1 MSNATARI
9 ATRPNLARQGGVRRS
24 TVALYD
30 ELGRTYNATRHA
42 DPRIAAIIA
51 AALAG
56 NPTVIN
62 IGAGTGSYE
71 PVQTVAAIEP
81 SPVMISQRPAGAAPV
96 IQAAAEHIPL
106 RDDCVDAALAVLTIH
121 HWTDLAAGIAEMR
134 RIARRRLVFLT
145 WDPDV
150 IGEAFW
156 LLAEY
161 LPEAR
166 AVDAALAVPITRL
179 TALLDDPVIE
189 PVPVPADCTDG
200 FGAAFWRRP
209 DAYLDPTVQAG
220 MSLFAK
226 SDQALLRP
234 GLARL
239 AADLASGRWYNEH
252 AELLNLDELDVG
264 YRLVTATL

>member
-1 MSNATARI
+1 
-9 ATRPNLARQGGVRRS
+9 
-24 TVALYD
+24 VALYD
-30 ELGRTYNATRHA
+30 ELGRTYGATRHA
-42 DPRIAAIIA
+42 DPRIAAMIA
-51 AALAG
+51 AVLADSA
-56 NPTVIN
+56 TVIN

-81 SPVMISQRPAGAAPV
+81 SPVMIAQRSPGAAPA

-106 RDDCVDAALAVLTIH
+106 TDSCVDAALAVLTIH
-121 HWTDLAAGIAEMR
+121 HWTDLAAGLAEMR

-166 AVDAALAVPITRL
+166 AADAALAVPMHRL
-179 TALLDDPVIE
+179 TGLLDRPVIE
-189 PVPVPADCTDG
+189 PVPVPHDCADG
-200 FGAAFWRRP
+200 FGAAFWRRAE
-209 DAYLDPTVQAG
+209 AYLDPTVQAG

-226 SDQALLRP
+226 TDQALLQP

-239 AADLASGRWYNEH
+239 AADLASGRWHDEH
-252 AELLNLDELDVG
+252 AELLDLGELDVG
-264 YRLVTATL
+264 YRLVTAAL

>member
-1 MSNATARI
+1 
-9 ATRPNLARQGGVRRS
+9 
-24 TVALYD
+24 VALYD
-30 ELGRTYNATRHA
+30 ELGRTYGATRHA
-42 DPRIAAIIA
+42 DPRIAAMIA
-51 AALAG
+51 AVLADSA
-56 NPTVIN
+56 TVIN

-81 SPVMISQRPAGAAPV
+81 SPVMIAQRPAGAAPA

-106 RDDCVDAALAVLTIH
+106 TDSCVDAALAVLTIH
-121 HWTDLAAGIAEMR
+121 HWTDLAAGLAEMR

-166 AVDAALAVPITRL
+166 ATDAALAVPMHRL
-179 TALLDDPVIE
+179 TGLLDQPVIE
-189 PVPVPADCTDG
+189 PVPVPHDCADG

-209 DAYLDPTVQAG
+209 EAYLDPTVQAG

-226 SDQALLRP
+226 TDQALLQP

-239 AADLASGRWYNEH
+239 AADLASGRWHDEH
-252 AELLNLDELDVG
+252 AELLDLGELDVG
-264 YRLVTATL
+264 YRLVTAAL

>member
-1 MSNATARI
+1 MYLGYDSVYLDHDRAT
-9 ATRPNLARQGGVRRS
+9 GMRRS

-30 ELGRTYNATRHA
+30 ELGRTYSATRHA

-51 AALAG
+51 TTLADSQ
-56 NPTVIN
+56 TVIN

-81 SPVMISQRPAGAAPV
+81 SLVMIAQRQADAAPA
-96 IQAAAEHIPL
+96 IQATAEHIPL

-121 HWTDLAAGIAEMR
+121 HWTDLAAGLAEMR
-134 RIARRRLVFLT
+134 RVARRRLVFLT

-166 AVDAALAVPITRL
+166 AADAALAVPMHRL
-179 TALLDDPVIE
+179 SPLLDDPVID

-209 DAYLDPTVQAG
+209 DAYLDPAVQAG
-220 MSLFAK
+220 MSVFART
-226 SDQALLRP
+226 DQTLLRP

-239 AADLASGRWYNEH
+239 AADLASGRWHDEH
-252 AELLNLDELDVG
+252 AELLELDELDLG
-264 YRLVTATL
+264 YRLVTAAP

>member
-1 MSNATARI
+1 M
-9 ATRPNLARQGGVRRS
+9 V
-24 TVALYD
+24 LYD
-30 ELGRTYNATRHA
+30 ELGRTYSTTRRA

-56 NPTVIN
+56 NSTVIN

-81 SPVMISQRPAGAAPV
+81 SQVMIAQRPAGSAPA

-121 HWTDLAAGIAEMR
+121 HWTDLAAGLAEMR
-134 RIARRRLVFLT
+134 RVARRRLVFLT

-150 IGEAFW
+150 IGETFW

-166 AVDAALAVPITRL
+166 EADAALAVPMHRL
-179 TALLDDPVIE
+179 TALLDNPVIE
-189 PVPVPADCTDG
+189 QVAVPHDCTDG

-209 DAYLDPTVQAG
+209 DAYLNPTVQAG

-226 SDQALLRP
+226 TDQDLLRP

-239 AADLASGRWYNEH
+239 AADLASGRWHDEH
-252 AELLNLDELDVG
+252 AELLDREELDLG
-264 YRLVTATL
+264 YRLVTAAA

>member
-1 MSNATARI
+1 M
-9 ATRPNLARQGGVRRS
+9 
-24 TVALYD
+24 ALYD
-30 ELGRTYNATRHA
+30 KLGRTYSATRRA
-42 DPRIAAIIA
+42 DPRIAAIIG
-51 AALAG
+51 AALAD
-56 NPTVIN
+56 NKTVIN

-81 SPVMISQRPAGAAPV
+81 SPVMIAQRPAGAAPA
-96 IQAAAEHIPL
+96 IQAAAEHIPV
-106 RDDCVDAALAVLTIH
+106 RNNCVDAALAVLTIH
-121 HWTDLAAGIAEMR
+121 HWTDLAAGLAEMR

-166 AVDAALAVPITRL
+166 ASDAALAVPMHRL
-179 TALLDDPVIE
+179 SALLDDPVIE

-209 DAYLDPTVQAG
+209 DAYLDPAVQAG
-220 MSLFAK
+220 MSVFART
-226 SDQALLRP
+226 DQALLLP
-234 GLARL
+234 GLTRL
-239 AADLASGRWYNEH
+239 AADLDSGRWQDEH
-252 AELLNLDELDVG
+252 AELLDLDELDLG
-264 YRLVTATL
+264 YRLVTAAA

>member
-1 MSNATARI
+1 
-9 ATRPNLARQGGVRRS
+9 
-24 TVALYD
+24 VALYD
-30 ELGRTYNATRHA
+30 KLGRTYSATRRA
-42 DPRIAAIIA
+42 DPRIAAIIG
-51 AALAG
+51 AALAD
-56 NPTVIN
+56 NKTVIN

-81 SPVMISQRPAGAAPV
+81 SPVMIAQRPTGAAPA
-96 IQAAAEHIPL
+96 IQAAAEHIPV
-106 RDDCVDAALAVLTIH
+106 RNNCVDAALAVLTIH
-121 HWTDLAAGIAEMR
+121 HWTDLAAGLAEMR

-145 WDPDV
+145 WDPGV

-166 AVDAALAVPITRL
+166 AADAAMAVPMHRL
-179 TALLDDPVIE
+179 IELLDDPVTE
-189 PVPVPADCTDG
+189 PVPVPYDCTDG

-226 SDQALLRP
+226 TDKALLRP
-234 GLARL
+234 GLTRL
-239 AADLASGRWYNEH
+239 AADLASGRWHDEH
-252 AELLNLDELDVG
+252 AELLDLDELDLG
-264 YRLVTATL
+264 YRLVTAAP

>member
-1 MSNATARI
+1 M
-9 ATRPNLARQGGVRRS
+9 P
-24 TVALYD
+24 
-30 ELGRTYNATRHA
+30 
-42 DPRIAAIIA
+42 DPRIARSFPRPS
-51 AALAG
+51 LTS
-56 NPTVIN
+56 PTVVN

-71 PVQTVAAIEP
+71 PVQTVVAIEP
-81 SPVMISQRPAGAAPV
+81 SQVMIGQRPPGAAPA
-96 IQAAAEHIPL
+96 IQAVAEHIPL
-106 RDDCVDAALAVLTIH
+106 RDDCADAALAVLTIH

-156 LLAEY
+156 LLSDY

-166 AVDAALAVPITRL
+166 RADAELAVPMDQL
-179 TALLDDPVIE
+179 AALLDE
-189 PVPVPADCTDG
+189 PIVTAVPVPHDCADG

-209 DAYLDPTVQAG
+209 AAYLDPAVQAG

-226 SDQALLRP
+226 TDQRLLAP

-239 AADLASGRWYNEH
+239 AADLDSGRWQREY
-252 AELLNLDELDVG
+252 ADLLDRDELDLG
-264 YRLVTATL
+264 YRLVTAAA